1 MQFVFLI
8 AQPLVSGWQLWREAL
23 AFSSF
28 VRSGVIGLSLACSA
42 SWLACGGGGASEP
55 GAGESTSGSEASAE
69 YEGPIASTNAE
80 GGKTVFATYCDD
92 CHPDGDADVGPS
104 LIADPH
110 TAPRLRQQIREGSG
124 KMKPFPEKRVSK
136 DDLEALLAYLDSI
149 GAVKK

>member
-1 MQFVFLI
+1 V
-8 AQPLVSGWQLWREAL
+8 

-28 VRSGVIGLSLACSA
+28 ARSGLIGLSLACSA

-55 GAGESTSGSEASAE
+55 SAGESSSGGEASAE
-69 YEGPIASTNAE
+69 YQGPIASTDVEA
-80 GGKTVFATYCDD
+80 GKAVFATYCDD

-110 TAPRLRQQIREGSG
+110 APELLRQQIREGSG